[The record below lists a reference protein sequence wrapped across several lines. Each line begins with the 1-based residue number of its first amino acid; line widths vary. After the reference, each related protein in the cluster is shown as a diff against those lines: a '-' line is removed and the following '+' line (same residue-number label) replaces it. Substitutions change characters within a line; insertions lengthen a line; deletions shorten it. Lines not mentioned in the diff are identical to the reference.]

1 MKYILRKFITHAAF
15 LALIIGGSLYAKHE
29 HRVGY
34 EQGVIDC
41 KAELSR
47 PHPTPPVMVMP
58 WMEPVSQERQA
69 ELVRNA
75 WLELRKGQVS
85 E

>member
-1 MKYILRKFITHAAF
+1 MKYLMKKLFTPLCF
-15 LALIIGGSLYAKHE
+15 LVLIIGAWIYATNE
-29 HRVGY
+29 YTVGY
-34 EQGVIDC
+34 LQGVIDC
-41 KAELSR
+41 KADPAR
-47 PHPTPPVMVMP
+47 PHPTPPVMP

-75 WLELRKGQVS
+75 WLELRKGQVT

>member
-15 LALIIGGSLYAKHE
+15 VALIIGGSLYAKHE
-29 HRVGY
+29 YRVGY
-34 EQGVIDC
+34 GQGVIDC

-47 PHPTPPVMVMP
+47 PHPTPVVMP

-75 WLELRKGQVS
+75 WLELRKVQVS

>member
-1 MKYILRKFITHAAF
+1 MRYLIGKFITHAAF
-15 LALIIGGSLYAKHE
+15 VALIIGGSLYAKHE
-29 HRVGY
+29 YRVGY

-41 KAELSR
+41 KAELAR
-47 PHPTPPVMVMP
+47 PHPTPPVMP

-75 WLELRKGQVS
+75 WPELRKGQVS